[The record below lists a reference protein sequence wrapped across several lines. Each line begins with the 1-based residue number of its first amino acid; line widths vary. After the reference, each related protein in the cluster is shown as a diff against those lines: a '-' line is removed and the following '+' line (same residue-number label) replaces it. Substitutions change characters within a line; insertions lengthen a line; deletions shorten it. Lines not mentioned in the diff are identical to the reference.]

1 MEAMIRNL
9 DIGLARTFVAVADKA
24 SMTAAANALHLTQGA
39 VSQQVK
45 RLEEMLGCNL
55 FERDRR
61 GLRLTPSG
69 ERLFSRARKLLA
81 LHDEIWAEMTA
92 VAVEGQVR
100 LGVPPDLVGSCLAPV
115 LKAYA
120 DAFPRVELSLVCAPS
135 PDLVEALAMGRI
147 DLAVVEEPI
156 GPSAGECLSVERL
169 VWIGAK
175 AGTAHLKRPLP
186 VSLVA
191 DTCAFRPA
199 VLAALTGHGT
209 GWRTVFESGSM
220 EAALATVRA
229 DLAVS
234 AWLASTITPDL
245 DVLPSSFGL
254 PELPTFAINLHL
266 PRHHAGAAVT
276 ELAQRIRNGLVRH
289 RRAQPCC
296 MDLPGGPRSRADV
309 GGPPLLFRKPTLP
322 FKLNANRRLHIPK

>member
-1 MEAMIRNL
+1 MGIMTRNL
-9 DIGLARTFVAVADKA
+9 DTVLVRTFVAVADKA

-45 RLEEMLGCNL
+45 RLEETLGCSL

-61 GLRLTPSG
+61 GLRLTSPG

-81 LHDEIWAEMTA
+81 LHDEIWAEMTT

-100 LGVPPDLVGSCLAPV
+100 LGVPPDLAGSRLMPV

-120 DAFPRVELSLVCAPS
+120 DAFPKVKLSLVCASS
-135 PDLVEALAMGRI
+135 PELVEALAMGRV
-147 DLAVVEEPI
+147 DLAVAEEPS
-156 GPSAGECLSVERL
+156 GPSAGECLSIDRL

-175 AGTAHLKRPLP
+175 GGTAHLKRPLP

-209 GWRTVFESGSM
+209 EWRAVFENGSM
-220 EAALATVRA
+220 EAALATVQA

-234 AWLASTITPDL
+234 AWLASAVPPDL
-245 DVLPSSFGL
+245 DILPSSFGL
-254 PELPTFAINLHL
+254 PELPAFAINLHL
-266 PRHHAGAAVT
+266 PRCHVGSAAA
-276 ELAQRIRNGLVRH
+276 ELAQHIRDGLM
-289 RRAQPCC
+289 RRWHGA
-296 MDLPGGPRSRADV
+296 
-309 GGPPLLFRKPTLP
+309 
-322 FKLNANRRLHIPK
+322 